1 MNIVADVGAY
11 DEREPSAAD
20 LAAIEA
26 EWPEIEAD
34 LAVLAAEIAE
44 VLAESLGWE
53 DPEDLYRVERL
64 ADALDEE
71 CLRVTPLTH
80 YRSRR
85 RATAR
90 LLAEIR
96 DLWVA
101 A

>member
-1 MNIVADVGAY
+1 MDDIVARSDV
-11 DEREPSAAD
+11 EPSAEE
-20 LAAIEA
+20 LAEIEREWPQIEA
-26 EWPEIEAD
+26 E
-34 LAVLAAEIAE
+34 LAVVDREISE

-71 CLRVTPLTH
+71 CVRVTPLTH

-85 RATAR
+85 RETAR
-90 LLAEIR
+90 LLAGIR
-96 DLWVA
+96 DLWTVA